1 MQKTLIILGIIILLA
16 GILWPLIV
24 KFPFG
29 KLPGDITIYKPNIKI
44 YIPITTML
52 LISIFISLSFWILK
66 NNFPV
71 KSYNTIIN

>member
-29 KLPGDITIYKPNIKI
+29 KLPGDLIIDKPSVKI

-52 LISIFISLSFWILK
+52 LISIFISVLIWLIRKL
-66 NNFPV
+66 
-71 KSYNTIIN
+71 